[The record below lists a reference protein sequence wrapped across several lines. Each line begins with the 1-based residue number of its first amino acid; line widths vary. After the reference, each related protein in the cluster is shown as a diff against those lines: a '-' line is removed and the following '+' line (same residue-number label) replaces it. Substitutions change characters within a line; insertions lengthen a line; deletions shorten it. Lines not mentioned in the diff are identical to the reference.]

1 MEVVAEDSAG
11 VVSEVEVEATAV
23 VVLEAVDSE
32 EVVSYFWNS
41 WIIESNLKTI

>member
-11 VVSEVEVEATAV
+11 VVLEAEASAV
-23 VVLEAVDSE
+23 VVLEAVDLE

-41 WIIESNLKTI
+41 RIS